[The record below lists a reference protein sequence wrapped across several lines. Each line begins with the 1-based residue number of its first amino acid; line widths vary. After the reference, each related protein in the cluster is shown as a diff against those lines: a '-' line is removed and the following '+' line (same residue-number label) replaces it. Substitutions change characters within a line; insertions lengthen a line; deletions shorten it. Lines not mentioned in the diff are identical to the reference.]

1 MRPLQMLGLGRL
13 FKSKLLRRLEALVHA
28 AQDVDLL
35 SRAEWLRRAAEA
47 RRRQSTDPRLAPKPQ
62 LGSFGA
68 LV

>member
-1 MRPLQMLGLGRL
+1 MRSLQMLGLGRL
-13 FKSKLLRRLEALVHA
+13 FKSKLQRRLEALVHA

-35 SRAEWLRRAAEA
+35 PRAEWLRRAAEA
-47 RRRQSTDPRLAPKPQ
+47 SRRQRIAARLAPHPQ